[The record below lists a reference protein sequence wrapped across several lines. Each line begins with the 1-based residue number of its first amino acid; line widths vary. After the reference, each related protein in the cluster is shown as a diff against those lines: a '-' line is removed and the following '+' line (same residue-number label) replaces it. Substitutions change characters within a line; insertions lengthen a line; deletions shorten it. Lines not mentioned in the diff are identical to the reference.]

1 MSPAGRSSLG
11 SPIGQARPGGGLAL
25 LIEANSA
32 DSMEDS
38 RQDSRED
45 SREDS
50 EDSRRVVELGAFRTG
65 PGAVASYLNATGD
78 GLDVYS
84 RTGFVP
90 PLFLAASSLGLLLR
104 EMDLPGGAVH
114 SLQEI
119 ETRSPVSIG
128 REVRAVASFERPRS
142 RAGLNFITAVCDLID
157 SSGQIL
163 LVSKSTVMTSDDAG
177 NTEGGQPRP
186 APVPSQAPVSSAQPV
201 PVPASVLAAVRR
213 TITLERLK
221 SYANASGD
229 DNPLHLDAEFA
240 SRTQFGGIIAHGMLT
255 LAFVAEMMT
264 GALGRSWL
272 ESGSMRVRFKGAA
285 YLNDEVETW
294 ATVAKSR
301 SEDVRSFAVGVRNR
315 ATGQELLAGN
325 AAVRNS

>member
-1 MSPAGRSSLG
+1 
-11 SPIGQARPGGGLAL
+11 
-25 LIEANSA
+25 
-32 DSMEDS
+32 MEDS
-38 RQDSRED
+38 RQG
-45 SREDS
+45 
-50 EDSRRVVELGAFRTG
+50 VELGAFRTD
-65 PGAVASYLNATGD
+65 PGAVAEYLNATGD
-78 GLDVYS
+78 GLDIYS

-119 ETRSPVSIG
+119 GTRNPVSIG
-128 REVRAVASFERPRS
+128 SEVRAVANFERPRS

-157 SSGQIL
+157 SSGQTL

-177 NTEGGQPRP
+177 NTEGGQPQS
-186 APVPSQAPVSSAQPV
+186 APVPSAEPVE
-201 PVPASVLAAVRR
+201 VPASVLAAVRR
-213 TITLERLK
+213 TITVERLK

-301 SEDVRSFAVGVRNR
+301 SDDVRSFSVGVRNR
-315 ATGQELLAGN
+315 ATGQELVAGN

>member
-1 MSPAGRSSLG
+1 
-11 SPIGQARPGGGLAL
+11 
-25 LIEANSA
+25 
-32 DSMEDS
+32 MEDS
-38 RQDSRED
+38 RQG
-45 SREDS
+45 
-50 EDSRRVVELGAFRTG
+50 VELGAFRTD
-65 PGAVASYLNATGD
+65 PGAVAEYLNATGD
-78 GLDVYS
+78 GLDIYS

-119 ETRSPVSIG
+119 ETRNPVSIG
-128 REVRAVASFERPRS
+128 SEVRAVANFERPRS
-142 RAGLNFITAVCDLID
+142 RAGLNFITAVCDIID
-157 SSGQIL
+157 SSGQTL

-177 NTEGGQPRP
+177 NTEGGQPQSAP
-186 APVPSQAPVSSAQPV
+186 VPPQAPVPSQAPVSSLEPV
-201 PVPASVLAAVRR
+201 EVPASVLAAVRR
-213 TITLERLK
+213 TITLARLK

-301 SEDVRSFAVGVRNR
+301 PDNVRNFAVGVRNR
-315 ATGQELLAGN
+315 AIGQELVAGN

>member
-1 MSPAGRSSLG
+1 
-11 SPIGQARPGGGLAL
+11 
-25 LIEANSA
+25 
-32 DSMEDS
+32 MEDS
-38 RQDSRED
+38 RQG
-45 SREDS
+45 
-50 EDSRRVVELGAFRTG
+50 VELGAFRTD
-65 PGAVASYLNATGD
+65 PGAVAEYLNATGD
-78 GLDVYS
+78 GLDIYS

-104 EMDLPGGAVH
+104 EMGLPGGAIH

-119 ETRSPVSIG
+119 ETRSPVFIG
-128 REVRAVASFERPRS
+128 REVRAVANFERPRS

-157 SSGQIL
+157 SSGQTL
-163 LVSKSTVMTSDDAG
+163 LVSRSTVMTSDDAG
-177 NTEGGQPRP
+177 NTEGGQPQSAP
-186 APVPSQAPVSSAQPV
+186 VSSQAPVPPQAPVSSAEPV
-201 PVPASVLAAVRR
+201 EVPASVLAAVRR

-272 ESGSMRVRFKGAA
+272 ENGSMRVRFKGAA

-301 SEDVRSFAVGVRNR
+301 SDDVRSFSVGVRNR
-315 ATGQELLAGN
+315 TTGQELVAGN

>member
-1 MSPAGRSSLG
+1 MLV
-11 SPIGQARPGGGLAL
+11 
-25 LIEANSA
+25 EANP
-32 DSMEDS
+32 MEDS
-38 RQDSRED
+38 RQG
-45 SREDS
+45 
-50 EDSRRVVELGAFRTG
+50 VELGAFRTD
-65 PGAVASYLNATGD
+65 PGAVAEYLNATGD
-78 GLDVYS
+78 GLDIYS

-104 EMDLPGGAVH
+104 EMGLPGGAVH

-119 ETRSPVSIG
+119 ETRNPVSIG
-128 REVRAVASFERPRS
+128 REVRAVANFERPRS
-142 RAGLNFITAVCDLID
+142 RAGLNFITAVCDIID
-157 SSGQIL
+157 SSGQTL

-177 NTEGGQPRP
+177 NTEGGQPQS
-186 APVPSQAPVSSAQPV
+186 APVPLQAPVPPAEPV
-201 PVPASVLAAVRR
+201 EVPASVLAAVRH

-301 SEDVRSFAVGVRNR
+301 PDDVRNFAVGVRNR
-315 ATGQELLAGN
+315 ATGQELVAGN

>member
-1 MSPAGRSSLG
+1 
-11 SPIGQARPGGGLAL
+11 
-25 LIEANSA
+25 
-32 DSMEDS
+32 MEDS
-38 RQDSRED
+38 RQG
-45 SREDS
+45 
-50 EDSRRVVELGAFRTG
+50 VELGAFRTD
-65 PGAVASYLNATGD
+65 PGAVAEYLNATGD
-78 GLDVYS
+78 GLDIYS

-104 EMDLPGGAVH
+104 EMGLPDGAVH

-128 REVRAVASFERPRS
+128 REVRAVANFERPRS

-157 SSGQIL
+157 SSGQTL
-163 LVSKSTVMTSDDAG
+163 LVSRSRVMTSDDAG
-177 NTEGGQPRP
+177 NTEGGQPRSAP
-186 APVPSQAPVSSAQPV
+186 VSSQAPVPPQAPVSSAEPV
-201 PVPASVLAAVRR
+201 EVPASVLAAVRR
-213 TITLERLK
+213 TITLEQLK

-229 DNPLHLDAEFA
+229 DNPLHMDAEFA

-301 SEDVRSFAVGVRNR
+301 SDDVRSFAVGVRNR
-315 ATGQELLAGN
+315 ATGQELVAGN